1 MNKIN
6 GLSIN
11 EAKYDLG
18 KGKKGKIAV
27 LIYSGS
33 GDPKPI
39 LDYAVNIYA
48 NDLYT
53 ELIDAN
59 LDNPWMRVIL
69 SDVNEMNQEIFD
81 ADKHRLNEIK
91 KD

>member
-1 MNKIN
+1 MNKIT

-11 EAKYDLG
+11 EAIYDLEN
-18 KGKKGKIAV
+18 GKKGKIAV

-39 LDYAVNIYA
+39 LDYAVNIYS
-48 NDLYT
+48 NDLFS
-53 ELIDAN
+53 EFIDAN

-81 ADKHRLNEIK
+81 ADKHRLNENK
-91 KD
+91 KN